1 MRRRDFVA
9 LSGAVVASWP
19 LRARADEY
27 PNRPV
32 RIVVPVSAGGATDM
46 LARSLAQKLGERLN
60 NSVYVESKPG
70 AGSLI
75 GTMFVL
81 NSPADG
87 YTLSMGG
94 LFNMVMLTPLMKE
107 PPFDPARDF
116 TAIGYLAAYPFVVIV
131 RTGLP
136 VSNLREFVTY
146 AKERPGKLTYGSGGL
161 GTLQH
166 VWGTILLKSLGL
178 DLVHV
183 PYKGATPALHD
194 MVGGRIDFMFDNLAA
209 SRQAIDSG
217 QVKALAVSSA
227 ERTKPLPQLPT
238 IDESGLTKFE
248 GESWFGLFAP
258 SGTPAPIIDRLR
270 REVAAII
277 KDEEFA
283 SRVERAAGRVLSIAP
298 DQQQEFLRSELNRW
312 SVLIARYGIA
322 AE

>member
-1 MRRRDFVA
+1 
-9 LSGAVVASWP
+9 
-19 LRARADEY
+19 
-27 PNRPV
+27 
-32 RIVVPVSAGGATDM
+32 M

-116 TAIGYLAAYPFVVIV
+116 TAIGYLAAYPFVIIV

-136 VSNLREFVTY
+136 VSNLSEFVAY

-178 DLVHV
+178 ELVHV

-209 SRQAIDSG
+209 SRQSIDAG

-227 ERTKPLPQLPT
+227 ERTKPLPHLPT

-270 REVAAII
+270 GEVAAIT
-277 KDEEFA
+277 KDPEFV
-283 SRVERAAGRVLSIAP
+283 SRVERAAGRVLNIAP
-298 DQQQEFLRSELNRW
+298 AEQQEFLRGEYARW
-312 SVLIARYGIA
+312 SALIARYGISG
-322 AE
+322 E